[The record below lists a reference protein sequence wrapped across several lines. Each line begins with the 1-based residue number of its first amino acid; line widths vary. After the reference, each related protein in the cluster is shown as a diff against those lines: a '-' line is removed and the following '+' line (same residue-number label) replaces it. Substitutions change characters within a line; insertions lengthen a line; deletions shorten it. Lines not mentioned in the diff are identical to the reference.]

1 MEASSD
7 PPPPRRCPQC
17 GYLLAGLPPVG
28 RCPECGWAYDGRTL
42 VLLGQPP
49 GSAQRGPMM
58 RASPATVFYSSLGLA
73 VALGGLLWAVGG
85 LALGAIGFA
94 TLGGFAVAAWLG
106 TRWAEG
112 RRERQQFRLT
122 GAGVAVAGRLGHAE
136 PRPWSDAGPV
146 LVDYSPAPP
155 PGWITATLPGGVAAE
170 AKQKRWRWVSWLPLM
185 GFLKPDRG
193 AGVVAALPP
202 GEARRFVAAAVEL
215 AESSGGEVR
224 LTPRASLM
232 FGPEGTRRSKGSE
245 GPQRGDEGLEA
256 ETKPSL

>member
-1 MEASSD
+1 MPGGERD
-7 PPPPRRCPQC
+7 TLPPPPRRCPQC
-17 GYLLAGLPPVG
+17 GYLLAGLPGVG

-73 VALGGLLWAVGG
+73 VALGGMLWAVGG

-122 GAGVAVAGRLGHAE
+122 AAGVAVAGRIGHAE
-136 PRPWSDAGPV
+136 PQPWAETGPV
-146 LVDYSPAPP
+146 LVDYVAAPP
-155 PGWITATLPGGVAAE
+155 PGWITATLPGGPAAD
-170 AKQKRWRWVSWLPLM
+170 AKQKAM
-185 GFLKPDRG
+185 
-193 AGVVAALPP
+193 AL
-202 GEARRFVAAAVEL
+202 GLVAAA
-215 AESSGGEVR
+215 
-224 LTPRASLM
+224 
-232 FGPEGTRRSKGSE
+232 
-245 GPQRGDEGLEA
+245 DGL
-256 ETKPSL
+256 P